1 MFFFM
6 VALNFLI
13 LAVLIDFLASTAL
26 IPPAL
31 RGTNW
36 EATWRAVAGAIIFVA
51 PALLI
56 VRQVQRASIRGTAV
70 QLSRTQFP
78 DLYASMDD
86 FARGLGVKPTPTLYL
101 SNGNGTLNAF
111 AAQSGWT
118 NNYVV
123 LSNELF
129 ANLRDNN
136 REGTRFI
143 LGHETGHIRL
153 HHVALWYQLVLC
165 YSQLIPILGSTLSRL
180 REYSCDRNGAAL
192 ESKGELGLILLT
204 RRPVRGGSRA
214 AGRAGRAGT
223 PPRRFLGGD
232 RPAASIAP
240 LDRAADLAAARA
252 GPVRPRAQQRP
263 RPPFPERR
271 VNKAGQC
278 QPARGDASNLS
289 GRRMLSRRPGSR
301 TATGAAVRR
310 RIHASAEEQSMA
322 LADSSS
328 GYPAL
333 NVFWTI
339 IEIFLWVL
347 WFWILIMIFID
358 IFRSSDLSGWGKA
371 LWFLFVLLIP
381 LIGVL
386 VYLIVRGHSMQERS
400 TREAQQQDQAFR
412 QYVQQAAGTTST
424 ADELT
429 KLASLRDQ
437 GVITAAEFEAEKSK
451 LLST

>member
-1 MFFFM
+1 MFVLM
-6 VALNFLI
+6 VVLNFVI
-13 LAVLIDFLASTAL
+13 LAILIDFLASTAL

-86 FARGLGVKPTPTLYL
+86 FSRTLGLKRTPTLYL

-129 ANLRDNN
+129 ANLRNNN

-165 YSQLIPILGSTLSRL
+165 YSQLIPILGPTLSRL

-192 ESKGELGLILLT
+192 ESRGEIGLVLL
-204 RRPVRGGSRA
+204 A
-214 AGRAGRAGT
+214 AGRYAADYVHVSELVDQGRH
-223 PPRRFLGGD
+223 LGGFWVE
-232 RPAASIAP
+232 IAQLP
-240 LDRAADLAAARA
+240 RSHPWTVRRIWRLHQLGLF
-252 GPVRPRAQQRP
+252 GPVPTDHAHRSQ
-263 RPPFPERR
+263 
-271 VNKAGQC
+271 
-278 QPARGDASNLS
+278 NL
-289 GRRMLSRRPGSR
+289 
-301 TATGAAVRR
+301 A
-310 RIHASAEEQSMA
+310 
-322 LADSSS
+322 
-328 GYPAL
+328 
-333 NVFWTI
+333 
-339 IEIFLWVL
+339 
-347 WFWILIMIFID
+347 
-358 IFRSSDLSGWGKA
+358 
-371 LWFLFVLLIP
+371 
-381 LIGVL
+381 
-386 VYLIVRGHSMQERS
+386 
-400 TREAQQQDQAFR
+400 
-412 QYVQQAAGTTST
+412 
-424 ADELT
+424 
-429 KLASLRDQ
+429 
-437 GVITAAEFEAEKSK
+437 
-451 LLST
+451 